1 MQLKF
6 FARADM
12 LVTLPGERRI
22 VGQPP
27 EYVGRRCAD
36 GQFPATADGFT
47 CDSQSEAGI
56 RLAKLARRD
65 ASLWAGDRNTAAH
78 CGVPF
83 VDLVFKDGE
92 WTPKP
97 PAKADKKD

>member
-6 FARADM
+6 LARSNL
-12 LVTLPGERRI
+12 LVTMPGERRI

-27 EYVGRRCAD
+27 EYVGRRCVD
-36 GQFPATADGFT
+36 GQFPATTDGFA

-65 ASLWAGDRNTAAH
+65 AALWPADRATADH

-83 VDLVFKDGE
+83 VEITLKDGE

-97 PAKADKKD
+97 SAKADKKD